1 MSKQRYIN
9 TVFWDDDYISNLDPS
24 EKLLFIYLIT
34 NPCTTICGIY
44 QVPIKRMALDTGIEM
59 SMCNKILSRFQKD
72 DKVLYRDGWIAIRNF
87 IKHQNEKSPKVKI
100 GIINELEK
108 VPRDLK
114 KWIGVT
120 SDYSIPIVELLTK
133 RQIILIRDSFQCQY
147 CSKEIKTDNDYEIDH
162 IVPLSIGGK
171 DNYANLVLS
180 CIECNQKKLDKTA
193 MEFCG
198 ISLVGKKYHSEIA
211 TKELRNDEYK
221 KSKFFLIYPEKYGT
235 FNDNQN
241 ESTLSHLNLNLDS
254 NLDSNHNLYYDLK
267 EKKKKY
273 ITDEILLYWNSK
285 NLIKHELKT
294 VKLHFKKLHK
304 DIIHDIGIEK
314 VKEGIENYDKILNDK
329 IYYYSHNYSL
339 WDFIA
344 RKKIY
349 NFLTDARPFENYIN
363 KDFKE
368 KQKEFGKVIEK

>member
-114 KWIGVT
+114 KWIG
-120 SDYSIPIVELLTK
+120 YG
-133 RQIILIRDSFQCQY
+133 Y
-147 CSKEIKTDNDYEIDH
+147 GIDT
-162 IVPLSIGGK
+162 VSTQGE
-171 DNYANLVLS
+171 Y
-180 CIECNQKKLDKTA
+180 
-193 MEFCG
+193 G
-198 ISLVGKKYHSEIA
+198 I
-211 TKELRNDEYK
+211 D
-221 KSKFFLIYPEKYGT
+221 
-235 FNDNQN
+235 
-241 ESTLSHLNLNLDS
+241 TLSHLNLNLNLDS
-254 NLDSNHNLYYDLK
+254 NLDSNLNLDSDLK
-267 EKKKKY
+267 EKENKY

-314 VKEGIENYDKILNDK
+314 VKEGIENYDKILNDE

-349 NFLTDARPFENYIN
+349 NFLTDARPFENYVK